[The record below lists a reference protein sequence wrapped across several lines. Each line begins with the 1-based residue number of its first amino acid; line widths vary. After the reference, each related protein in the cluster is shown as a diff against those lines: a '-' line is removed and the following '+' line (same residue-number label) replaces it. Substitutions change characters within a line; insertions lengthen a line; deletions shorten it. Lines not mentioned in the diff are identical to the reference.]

1 MTCSVSSVSGS
12 DEDATVT
19 PDQRISGI
27 GMTSQRARDRLIKRL
42 EQQGI
47 VDRRVLEIMRS
58 TPRHLFIDEALA
70 HRAYE
75 DTALPIG
82 HNQTISQP
90 YIVALMTQAVLAGG
104 KLKKVLEIGTGS
116 GYQTAIL
123 AQLCEEVYSVERIKP
138 LQDLARQRLRLLK
151 LNNVQFKHSDG
162 GFGWPEKGP
171 FDAILCAAAPGIIPQ
186 ELLDQMAVG
195 AHMVIP
201 VAGRDDVQDLV
212 MVLRTDTGYQQ
223 QVLEKV
229 RFVPFLRGPTS

>member
-1 MTCSVSSVSGS
+1 MR
-12 DEDATVT
+12 
-19 PDQRISGI
+19 PDINGI
-27 GMTSQRARDRLIKRL
+27 GMTSQRARDRLVRRL
-42 EQQGI
+42 EEQGI
-47 VDRRVLEIMRS
+47 ADRRVLEIIRS
-58 TPRHLFIDEALA
+58 TPRHLFIDEALS

-104 KLKKVLEIGTGS
+104 KPKKVLEIGTGS

-123 AQLCEEVYSVERIKP
+123 AQMCEEVYSVERIRP
-138 LQDLARQRLRLLK
+138 LQDLAKQRLRVLK

-171 FDAILCAAAPGIIPQ
+171 FDAILCAAAPAIIPQ
-186 ELLDQMAVG
+186 ELLEQMAVG
-195 AHMVIP
+195 ARMVIP
-201 VAGRDDVQDLV
+201 VAVRDDVQDLV
-212 MVLRTDTGYQQ
+212 LVLRTESGWQQ

-229 RFVPFLRGPTS
+229 RFVPFLRGSVS